1 MGRGSI
7 AVALILSACNGTGAG
22 GGPTDAGPGDTVGAL
37 DATDD
42 GGAEAGGGDAGAGDG
57 DAGVADGG
65 AAGDA
70 GGRDFSAIEAIL
82 MQRSAAA
89 GVTRLGLTIWDA
101 RDQKVYEHMLGD
113 FTPDTRVAVAS
124 ASKLV
129 SGLVV
134 LDVIRRGL
142 LSLDATT
149 GQVLG
154 WTGPNA
160 AITVRHLLSFT
171 SGLPPDAPCR
181 LNATITLADCAAT
194 LATTAAVAPPGTRF
208 DYGSSHLLVAA
219 AMAQQATGAL
229 WADQFAQTLRGPL
242 GLPGD
247 VAYFTAPRQ
256 SLGLMNPLI
265 AGGLRASIN
274 DYHHFLAIEFHEGS
288 YGTLTIGTP
297 ELFDQQAKEPFPDA
311 VIGNTPL
318 PALRYGLTSWLECAT
333 PATGCQVLS
342 SPGAF
347 GFTPWLDREAQ
358 YYAIL
363 GMELDATGSDEGVV
377 QFAISLQQELKPLIV
392 AEMAK

>member
-1 MGRGSI
+1 
-7 AVALILSACNGTGAG
+7 
-22 GGPTDAGPGDTVGAL
+22 VGAL